1 MFAVR
6 WRGDGE
12 IREALLGLRF
22 PLPPH
27 PTPPPL
33 RASLEKEVGERRRI
47 VVASR
52 GGVVDWWSLWRG
64 MGGCTIGWSGA
75 GLMVGGN
82 LHA

>member
-1 MFAVR
+1 M
-6 WRGDGE
+6 
-12 IREALLGLRF
+12 GLRF

-52 GGVVDWWSLWRG
+52 GSLLVDGAFGEGLVVVPL
-64 MGGCTIGWSGA
+64 
-75 GLMVGGN
+75 VGRVQV
-82 LHA
+82 